1 MTGSTRTQHH
11 IRIWSTTPAHNVS
24 CVWPDPNLE
33 TLVYFGVA
41 SVQIIPGHH
50 DPPAPKHDRL
60 KEKGENPV
68 TGS

>member
-1 MTGSTRTQHH
+1 
-11 IRIWSTTPAHNVS
+11 
-24 CVWPDPNLE
+24 VWPDPNLE